1 MWQEAVVLPPYV
13 AFAVRPQ
20 PGIWEY
26 VKVHSNDLSV
36 EGITPSEY
44 LKYKETLFDEKW
56 YEVMVIKWFSLYG
69 LFCKKRVENSYM
81 WTCENRRAKDENALE
96 IDFGAFNLSTPL
108 LALPSSVGNGMQ
120 FVSRFLSSKLGD
132 KPDSMKPL
140 LDYLLALN
148 HRGEVTDLD

>member
-1 MWQEAVVLPPYV
+1 MDELDKSVDNELEKAKLMEGFLGYIISSTQVLELKLLISPIFHQTKKKSCMSLNLNLNTVIMWQEAVVLPPYV

-56 YEVMVIKWFSLYG
+56 YEVMIIK
-69 LFCKKRVENSYM
+69 
-81 WTCENRRAKDENALE
+81 
-96 IDFGAFNLSTPL
+96 
-108 LALPSSVGNGMQ
+108 
-120 FVSRFLSSKLGD
+120 
-132 KPDSMKPL
+132 
-140 LDYLLALN
+140 
-148 HRGEVTDLD
+148 